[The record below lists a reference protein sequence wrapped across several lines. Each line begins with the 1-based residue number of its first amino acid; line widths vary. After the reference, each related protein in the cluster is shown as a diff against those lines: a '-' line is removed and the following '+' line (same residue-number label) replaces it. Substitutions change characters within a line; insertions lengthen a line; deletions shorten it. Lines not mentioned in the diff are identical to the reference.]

1 MNRLRFISALLLGAC
16 LVHAQRG
23 DEREVLFAPGAAQ
36 FNPDQRVLLD
46 AVDELV
52 RNRADRALLTYRSG
66 FSIPEELALERAR
79 AVRQFLIDHGV
90 REDRIRLRSEDPG
103 NPVDTNAPRG
113 VGLRLTYYTA
123 AIKAIPRPPALPPG
137 VKGFREV
144 FFATDR
150 LASGTAAFAN
160 QASPDEK
167 TTYGRVLISIP
178 KSHQVGELERPW
190 SLFSFTLSEDA
201 SEHLVISSRQ
211 TLPLDD
217 FHGSVRQA
225 IDESP
230 EKSAFV
236 FVHGFNV
243 NFDEAVLRAGQLA
256 WDLHFRGPA
265 VAYSWPS
272 SAATLGYV
280 SDIEMADWTAP
291 HLAAFLQS
299 LRANTGARTIHLIA
313 HSMGSRVLTKA
324 LDRLTVMHATA
335 HFQEIVLAAPDLN
348 AAVFKQLSNALR
360 QSGERVTVYSSRRDL
375 ALKLSAALRGE
386 PIRTGAATGNAAS
399 MTGIDMI
406 DATKAATSLLGH
418 SYFAESPQILKDL
431 GQLLLQRDAPSL
443 RSQSLKPAG
452 VMWTLR

>member
-16 LVHAQRG
+16 VVQAQRG

-36 FNPDQRVLLD
+36 FDQDQRVLLD
-46 AVDELV
+46 AVAELV
-52 RNRADRALLTYRSG
+52 GNRADRALLTYRSG
-66 FSIPEELALERAR
+66 FGITEELALERAR
-79 AVRQFLIDHGV
+79 AVRQFLIEHGV
-90 REDRIRLRSEDPG
+90 REDRIRLRSEDPA
-103 NPVDTNAPRG
+103 NPIASDAPRG
-113 VGLRLTYYTA
+113 VGLRLTYFTGA
-123 AIKAIPRPPALPPG
+123 LIASARPPSLPPG

-211 TLPLDD
+211 TLLLDD

-225 IDESP
+225 IDDSP
-230 EKSAFV
+230 GKSAFV

-243 NFDEAVLRAGQLA
+243 TFDEAVLRAGQLA

-291 HLAAFLQS
+291 HLAVFLQS
-299 LRANTGARTIHLIA
+299 LRENTGARTIHLIA

-324 LDRLTVMHATA
+324 LDRLTVMHAAT

-348 AAVFKQLSNALR
+348 AAVFKQLSIALR
-360 QSGERVTVYSSRRDL
+360 QSADRVTVYSSRRDL

-386 PIRTGAATGNAAS
+386 PIRTGAATGGGAA

-431 GQLLLQRDAPSL
+431 GQLLLQRDAPAL
-443 RSQSLKPAG
+443 RLDSLKPAG
-452 VMWTLR
+452 VVWTLK